1 METVLVLGVIVILIG
16 GYLRYHR
23 ARIYPPPVSHK
34 PVRMDDPG
42 PMETKHRESA

>member
-23 ARIYPPPVSHK
+23 ARIYPPAVSHK
-34 PVRMDDPG
+34 PLPMDDPV
-42 PMETKHRESA
+42 PMETKDRKFG

>member
-1 METVLVLGVIVILIG
+1 METALVLGVIVILIG

-34 PVRMDDPG
+34 PLRTDDPV
-42 PMETKHRESA
+42 PIETSDRKSA